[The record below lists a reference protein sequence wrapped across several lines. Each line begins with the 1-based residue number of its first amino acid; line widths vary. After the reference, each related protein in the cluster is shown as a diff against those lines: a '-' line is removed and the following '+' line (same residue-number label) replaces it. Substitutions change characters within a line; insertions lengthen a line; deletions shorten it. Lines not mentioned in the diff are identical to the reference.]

1 MYTLSLPNQE
11 VRIGFTRGLLP
22 FDSWVVAGALALN
35 YVDES
40 HHLLM
45 PEINIER
52 RGNHRHKSHDTP
64 KRPFCLLE
72 R

>member
-22 FDSWVVAGALALN
+22 FDSWDVAGALALN

-40 HHLLM
+40 HHFLM
-45 PEINIER
+45 PEEDIEPC
-52 RGNHRHKSHDTP
+52 GHHRHESHE
-64 KRPFCLLE
+64 RPE
-72 R
+72 SP